1 MVQFSVLVSVE
12 EEVAVEVANK
22 IKEEIEELAVEAVAV
37 EWVALLVMVDKVD
50 LLEEDLDLVV
60 DNLVEQVLKPLVE
73 VAVAVVIMAVKQVVH
88 LVVQVVKHLATL
100 EQVVITTHQED
111 QVEET
116 GLPLDEFR
124 VIMLQ

>member
-12 EEVAVEVANK
+12 EEVAVEVAK
-22 IKEEIEELAVEAVAV
+22 QIREEIEELAVEAVAV
-37 EWVALLVMVDKVD
+37 EWAALLVMVDKVD

-60 DNLVEQVLKPLVE
+60 DNLVEQVLKLLVE
-73 VAVAVVIMAVKQVVH
+73 VAVAVVITLDKQGVH
-88 LVVQVVKHLATL
+88 LEDQVVKHLATL
-100 EQVVITTHQED
+100 VQVVITTHQED
-111 QVEET
+111 QVEEM